1 MRKYVSAVR
10 ISIHHG
16 IRMPALRLALDGY
29 LMPHY
34 RFLLGEMLDE
44 LSHIEGQLARLE
56 GEFESQMRLFRKP
69 CMPVRKRRPT
79 ADMMD
84 LWMGEVGWSGKSPM
98 THFAIISRAT
108 PPASIKKLGPVQTN
122 GVKKAERRLP
132 ADVGGSTF
140 RMCDKALLASIQQAG
155 PSRIPVFYSMTRQS
169 RVPAPRASAA
179 ARGTVWS
186 LRLLRRGRGSLQFR

>member
-108 PPASIKKLGPVQTN
+108 PPASIKNSGQCRPMVS
-122 GVKKAERRLP
+122 RRPSDACQPMLVEAP
-132 ADVGGSTF
+132 SGCATKH
-140 RMCDKALLASIQQAG
+140 CLLASNRPDLLVF
-155 PSRIPVFYSMTRQS
+155 PSFTP
-169 RVPAPRASAA
+169 
-179 ARGTVWS
+179 
-186 LRLLRRGRGSLQFR
+186 